1 LGDGVIDRVV
11 PLGGLQTRAAWQI
24 RLAAETHL
32 KNEAAAINHPI
43 YTIAQ
48 LQSLNLGNCG
58 NRDNEASVFRGREVD
73 RDWREHEPDGEREQN
88 AAGGKSGNIE
98 PTGGAGEKRCC
109 GAEPVNP

>member
-1 LGDGVIDRVV
+1 V
-11 PLGGLQTRAAWQI
+11 PLGGLETRAAWQS
-24 RLAAETHL
+24 RLAAENAPQKL
-32 KNEAAAINHPI
+32 SSEAFATINHPI
-43 YTIAQ
+43 HTITQ
-48 LQSLNLGNCG
+48 LQSLNRGNCG

-98 PTGGAGEKRCC
+98 PTGGAGEKRCR